1 MRETL
6 VMSSARIATPSL
18 FGSPST
24 AVLTLLQYP
33 TTLLM
38 TGAMKKCLG
47 ISAERVAL
55 SQIIP
60 REAIVAG
67 AVSAGLRCN
76 SGKVTNSWD
85 SAMAVT
91 RSSTMAKNIAGT
103 AGTHGRHPQQAA
115 GCLYLTSLVE
125 PRGVPGLIL
134 RVTPGKVA
142 TSLSGTAVGSVMLPL
157 KLRRHLRS
165 GRQCHRRRRL
175 TAAPQQRRQGRSQ
188 PGHSISN

>member
-33 TTLLM
+33 TILLM
-38 TGAMKKCLG
+38 TGVMKKCLG

-67 AVSAGLRCN
+67 AGSVGLRCN

-91 RSSTMAKNIAGT
+91 RSSTTAKNIAGT
-103 AGTHGRHPQQAA
+103 AGKHGGHPQQAVDI
-115 GCLYLTSLVE
+115 SLVE
-125 PRGVPGLIL
+125 PRGVPGLIPK
-134 RVTPGKVA
+134 VTPGKVA
-142 TSLSGTAVGSVMLPL
+142 TSTSGTAAGSVMLPL

-165 GRQCHRRRRL
+165 GRQCRRRRRL
-175 TAAPQQRRQGRSQ
+175 TAAPQ
-188 PGHSISN
+188 

>member
-24 AVLTLLQYP
+24 AVLTLLQY
-33 TTLLM
+33 
-38 TGAMKKCLG
+38 LG
-47 ISAERVAL
+47 MFVKSVAL
-55 SQIIP
+55 SQTIY

-91 RSSTMAKNIAGT
+91 RSSTTAKNIAGT

-115 GCLYLTSLVE
+115 DCFYLTSPVE

-157 KLRRHLRS
+157 KLRRHPRS
-165 GRQCHRRRRL
+165 GRLRRRRRRL

>member
-1 MRETL
+1 MKETL
-6 VMSSARIATPSL
+6 LMRSALSAVPSP
-18 FGSPST
+18 FEPPST

-47 ISAERVAL
+47 TFAERVAL

-60 REAIVAG
+60 HGAIIAG
-67 AVSAGLRCN
+67 AVSAELRCN

-91 RSSTMAKNIAGT
+91 RSSTMAKIIACT
-103 AGTHGRHPQQAA
+103 AGTRGRHPQQAA
-115 GCLYLTSLVE
+115 DCLCLTTLVG
-125 PRGVPGLIL
+125 PGGVPGLVL

-142 TSLSGTAVGSVMLPL
+142 TSQAGTAAGALMLPL
-157 KLRRHLRS
+157 KLRRHLHS

-175 TAAPQQRRQGRSQ
+175 TAAPQQRRQGHNQ
-188 PGHSISN
+188 PGHSISS